1 MKNKLG
7 LTLIGALTL
16 VLAGCNLLPLTQEN
30 KTTGET
36 DVTMEKPL
44 SDETDLNTLEQELN
58 DTQVENF
65 DQELNTLDQD
75 INKL

>member
-44 SDETDLNTLEQELN
+44 SDETDLDTVEEELN
-58 DTQVENF
+58 ETQVQ
-65 DQELNTLDQD
+65 DYTPELNTLDQE